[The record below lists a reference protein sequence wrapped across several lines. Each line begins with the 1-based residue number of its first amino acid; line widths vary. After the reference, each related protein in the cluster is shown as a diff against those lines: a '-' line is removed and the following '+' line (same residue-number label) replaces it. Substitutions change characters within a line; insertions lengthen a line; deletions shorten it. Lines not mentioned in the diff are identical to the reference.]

1 MKIKKDDR
9 RKREVENGLK
19 TWNASDARLKRHT
32 VIESCT
38 GMSNHDDFIGIN

>member
-19 TWNASDARLKRHT
+19 TRNAFDVRLKRHT

-38 GMSNHDDFIGIN
+38 GNEQS